1 MHIPKAEPL
10 EGGSKLTS
18 LIGMK
23 PKWLVA
29 AKRISMSLPN
39 RSCESVS
46 TNQSTSYILTRMPM
60 DRSTLPSSL
69 AIVINSHGA
78 SDRPKGR
85 TLNRNL
91 VVPNNLNHFLSPMR
105 QGHESRRLSGP
116 VKPPRPL
123 VSQPP

>member
-1 MHIPKAEPL
+1 
-10 EGGSKLTS
+10 
-18 LIGMK
+18 MK

-69 AIVINSHGA
+69 AIEVNSHE
-78 SDRPKGR
+78 SRNRPKGR
-85 TLNRNL
+85 TLNENL
-91 VVPNNLNHFLSPMR
+91 VVPNNLKHFLSP
-105 QGHESRRLSGP
+105 
-116 VKPPRPL
+116 
-123 VSQPP
+123 